1 MDVRVNPGG
10 ISISLP
16 KPPRPMPWVE
26 ALSQA
31 LHVPQSHVRHLLR
44 QGAVRVR
51 GSAPGHLEMWDR
63 PTQVWIDEKLHPVD
77 VAPATLPP
85 VQVFYNDSSLLVVDK
100 PANLLV
106 HSDGSGAPTL
116 DACVQRFL
124 NEEGAG
130 RAYHVHRL
138 DRGTT
143 GCVLYAKHGLML
155 RAMDA
160 ELAAG
165 RVRRTYLAVA
175 CGARIR
181 PGVVSAPIGRDRH
194 VSGRYRVSRT
204 GKAAH
209 THVDVLDEAIQGGVR
224 WTLVRLRLETGR
236 RHQIRVHLSAMGAPV
251 VGDTLY
257 GGAPHPALPPG
268 QLALH
273 AARLQFC
280 HPYTGE
286 DVEVHAPL
294 PPAWEALVAAV
305 GLSLDCLKRE

>member
-10 ISISLP
+10 IFISLP
-16 KPPRPMPWVE
+16 KPPRPMPCAEW
-26 ALSQA
+26 LSQA
-31 LHVPQSHVRHLLR
+31 LHVPQAHVRHLLR
-44 QGAVRVR
+44 HGAVRVR
-51 GSAPGHLEMWDR
+51 GNTPSHLEIWDR
-63 PTQVWIDEKLHPVD
+63 PTQVWIDEDLRPVD
-77 VAPATLPP
+77 LASASLPP
-85 VQVFYNDSSLLVVDK
+85 VRVLYNDLSLLVVDK
-100 PANLLV
+100 PENLLV
-106 HSDGSGAPTL
+106 HRDGSEAPTL
-116 DACVQRFL
+116 DACVQRLL

-160 ELAAG
+160 ELVAG
-165 RVRRTYLAVA
+165 RVRRTYLAIA
-175 CGARIR
+175 SGTRIR
-181 PGVVSAPIGRDRH
+181 PGVMSAPIGRDRH

-204 GKAAH
+204 GKVAR
-209 THVDVLDEAIQGGVR
+209 THVEVLDEADQGGAR

-257 GGAPHPALPPG
+257 GGTPHPALAPG
-268 QLALH
+268 QIALH

-280 HPYTGE
+280 HPYAGE
-286 DVEVHAPL
+286 DVEVRAPL
-294 PPAWEALVAAV
+294 PRAWEKLAADV